1 MNKNKSPWNAI
12 HAMPSVIKYEKKAW
26 AQKRIQKMGEGYA
39 IYLVNGSFYI
49 GINGDY
55 RCKL

>member
-1 MNKNKSPWNAI
+1 
-12 HAMPSVIKYEKKAW
+12 MPNVIKYESKAW
-26 AQKRIQKMGEGYA
+26 AQKRLNKMGEGYA
-39 IYLVNGSFYI
+39 IYLVNGSYYI